1 MPIATI
7 NPATGET
14 VRTFVPL
21 SDDELEAR
29 LARADAAFQD
39 HRRSSFAERAE
50 KMIAA
55 AEILENE
62 QDRLGWLM
70 TLEMGKPLQQARAE
84 AAKCATACRYY
95 ADHAER
101 LLADEPIPEA
111 EGRCFVRFEPLGPV
125 LAVMPWNFPF
135 WQVVRF
141 AAPALMAG
149 NVGLLKH
156 AGNVPQCGLALE
168 ELFLR
173 AGFAEGCFQYLA
185 IESKTVQRVIED
197 PRVVA
202 VTLTGSMGA
211 GSAVASVAGK
221 QIKRSVL
228 ELGGSDPFV
237 VMPSASLEVTVEQA
251 VKARVQNN
259 GQSCIAAKRFIVH
272 AAIYDEFEKLFVA
285 AFRRL
290 RVGDPLLP
298 ETDVG
303 PLAQAQAV
311 ESLEKQVQAGIKLGA
326 RVLVGGKRRPGPGF
340 FYEPTILADIP
351 VVGPFSREE
360 LFGPVAMLFRARDL
374 DEAIAIANSTP
385 FGLGASIWT
394 QDEAEQQRGIRE
406 LQAGQVFVNDI
417 VASQPA
423 LPFGGIKESG
433 YGRELGAF
441 GIREF
446 VNAKSVR
453 IAL

>member
-7 NPATGET
+7 NPTTGET

-21 SDDELEAR
+21 SDGELEAK
-29 LARADAAFQD
+29 LALAEATFQR
-39 HRRSSFAERAE
+39 HRQSSFSERAK

-55 AEILENE
+55 AEILETE
-62 QDRLGWLM
+62 QDRLARLM
-70 TLEMGKPLQQARAE
+70 TLEMGKPLEQARAE
-84 AAKCATACRYY
+84 AAKCATACRYH
-95 ADHAER
+95 AAHAER
-101 LLADEPIPEA
+101 LLAYEPIPEA
-111 EGRCFVRFEPLGPV
+111 DGRCFVLFEPLGTV

-156 AGNVPQCGLALE
+156 ASNVPQCGLALE
-168 ELFLR
+168 ELFRR

-185 IESKTVQRVIED
+185 IESKTVPRVIED
-197 PRVVA
+197 PRVAA
-202 VTLTGSMGA
+202 VTLTGSVAA
-211 GSAVASVAGK
+211 GSAVAAVAGK

-237 VMPSASLEVTVEQA
+237 VMPSAPLAATVEQA
-251 VKARVQNN
+251 VRARVQNN

-272 AAIYDEFEKLFVA
+272 TDSYDEFEKLFVA

-298 ETDVG
+298 ETDIG

-311 ESLEKQVQAGIKLGA
+311 ETLEMQVQAGVESGA
-326 RVLVGGKRRPGPGF
+326 RVLVGGKRGPGPGF
-340 FYEPTILADIP
+340 FFEPTILAGSP
-351 VVGPFSREE
+351 TEGPFSREE
-360 LFGPVAMLFRARDL
+360 LFGPVALLFRARDL
-374 DEAIAIANSTP
+374 DEALEIANRSP

-394 QDEAEQQRGIRE
+394 QVEAEQERGIRE
-406 LQAGQVFVNDI
+406 LQAGQVFVNGI

-423 LPFGGIKESG
+423 LPFGGIKQSG

-453 IAL
+453 IAI